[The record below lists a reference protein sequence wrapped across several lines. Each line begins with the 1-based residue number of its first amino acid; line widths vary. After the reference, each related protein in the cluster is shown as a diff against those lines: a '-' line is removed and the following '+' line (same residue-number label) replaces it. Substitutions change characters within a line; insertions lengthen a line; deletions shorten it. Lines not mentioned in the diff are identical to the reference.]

1 MVRKEYSAG
10 GVKHPFWFLE
20 FKKAAILRDQGVTW
34 EGLRT
39 RSREENLFSAASPAR
54 AEMTCNTVAARMQTL
69 PDSFLP
75 MFVFGDPATQKLF
88 CLLGCMGND
97 TLFFDFCYEVIREKV
112 QLGVNAFSD
121 ADIRLFFKDKQSQ
134 DEKVAEWT
142 DYTLKRLGSYYKN
155 LLYFAAE
162 SNAGRTGR
170 LAEAAAGSGRCVR
183 HGQSDRPA
191 CGRAD
196 CKCAVSAD

>member
-39 RSREENLFSAASPAR
+39 CSREENLFSAASPAR
-54 AEMTCNTVAARMQTL
+54 AEMTCNTVEARMQTL

-142 DYTLKRLGSYYKN
+142 DYTLKCN
-155 LLYFAAE
+155 LVR
-162 SNAGRTGR
+162 RTEKGR
-170 LAEAAAGSGRCVR
+170 LRRRGWGLRWEKAQKGGKGTNLRGFFE
-183 HGQSDRPA
+183 D
-191 CGRAD
+191 
-196 CKCAVSAD
+196 

>member
-88 CLLGCMGND
+88 CLLGC
-97 TLFFDFCYEVIREKV
+97 LWH
-112 QLGVNAFSD
+112 S
-121 ADIRLFFKDKQSQ
+121 
-134 DEKVAEWT
+134 
-142 DYTLKRLGSYYKN
+142 
-155 LLYFAAE
+155 FAA
-162 SNAGRTGR
+162 S
-170 LAEAAAGSGRCVR
+170 VR
-183 HGQSDRPA
+183 
-191 CGRAD
+191 CGRGLPALFR
-196 CKCAVSAD
+196 VGSRTPSS

>member
-34 EGLRT
+34 EELRT

-54 AEMTCNTVAARMQTL
+54 AEMTCNTVEARMQTL

-88 CLLGCMGND
+88 CLLG
-97 TLFFDFCYEVIREKV
+97 
-112 QLGVNAFSD
+112 
-121 ADIRLFFKDKQSQ
+121 
-134 DEKVAEWT
+134 
-142 DYTLKRLGSYYKN
+142 
-155 LLYFAAE
+155 
-162 SNAGRTGR
+162 
-170 LAEAAAGSGRCVR
+170 
-183 HGQSDRPA
+183 
-191 CGRAD
+191 
-196 CKCAVSAD
+196 

>member
-34 EGLRT
+34 EELRT

-54 AEMTCNTVAARMQTL
+54 AEMTCNTVEARMQTL

-97 TLFFDFCYEVIREKV
+97 DFGMPAWKPVIKIDYLFAYPQKGWRVISTQTV
-112 QLGVNAFSD
+112 QSLLSD
-121 ADIRLFFKDKQSQ
+121 HLPIITELEYVK
-134 DEKVAEWT
+134 
-142 DYTLKRLGSYYKN
+142 
-155 LLYFAAE
+155 
-162 SNAGRTGR
+162 
-170 LAEAAAGSGRCVR
+170 EAS
-183 HGQSDRPA
+183 
-191 CGRAD
+191 
-196 CKCAVSAD
+196 KKKY

>member
-88 CLLGCMGND
+88 CRTEYIMFSQIKIHLTITSHRKTFDVFIYLHG
-97 TLFFDFCYEVIREKV
+97 FFPKF
-112 QLGVNAFSD
+112 L
-121 ADIRLFFKDKQSQ
+121 
-134 DEKVAEWT
+134 
-142 DYTLKRLGSYYKN
+142 
-155 LLYFAAE
+155 
-162 SNAGRTGR
+162 
-170 LAEAAAGSGRCVR
+170 R
-183 HGQSDRPA
+183 HNI
-191 CGRAD
+191 
-196 CKCAVSAD
+196 

>member
-54 AEMTCNTVAARMQTL
+54 AEMTCNTVEARMQTL

-75 MFVFGDPATQKLF
+75 MFVFGHAKAVL
-88 CLLGCMGND
+88 
-97 TLFFDFCYEVIREKV
+97 
-112 QLGVNAFSD
+112 S
-121 ADIRLFFKDKQSQ
+121 
-134 DEKVAEWT
+134 
-142 DYTLKRLGSYYKN
+142 
-155 LLYFAAE
+155 
-162 SNAGRTGR
+162 AG
-170 LAEAAAGSGRCVR
+170 L
-183 HGQSDRPA
+183 HGQRHA
-191 CGRAD
+191 LFRFLL
-196 CKCAVSAD
+196 

>member
-34 EGLRT
+34 EELRT

-54 AEMTCNTVAARMQTL
+54 AEMTCNTVEARMQTL

-112 QLGVNAFSD
+112 QLGANAFSD
-121 ADIRLFFKDKQSQ
+121 ADVCLFFKDKQSQ

-155 LLYFAAE
+155 LLYEAGLTDHGKTERRYAKPIIDRELEYWMKDNGLQPMYAAL
-162 SNAGRTGR
+162 TG
-170 LAEAAAGSGRCVR
+170 EN
-183 HGQSDRPA
+183 
-191 CGRAD
+191 
-196 CKCAVSAD
+196 